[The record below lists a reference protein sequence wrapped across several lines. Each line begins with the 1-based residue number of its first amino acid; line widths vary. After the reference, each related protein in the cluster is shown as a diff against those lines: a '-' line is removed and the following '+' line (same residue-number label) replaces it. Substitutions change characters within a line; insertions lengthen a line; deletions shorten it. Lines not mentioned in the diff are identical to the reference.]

1 MRLGHVRHFLLVDQ
15 SKDFGGSGRREQT
28 WGAAAP
34 HATVAAIPSRLA
46 GWRAAGYTHAM
57 RVSIV
62 SDTICPW
69 CYIGKRR
76 FERARAG
83 RPVDLAVEWRPFQLN
98 PDMPADGVDRQRYM
112 VAKFGSE
119 ERVAEIFGTIEQ
131 AGEAEGIQFVF
142 DRIART
148 PNTVDSHR
156 LIEYAGQQGVQDQV
170 VEALFRRYF
179 EQGEDIGDGSVLAAA
194 GVDGGLDEEAVESF
208 LAGTEG
214 AEHVRRE
221 SEAAS
226 RMGISGVPCF
236 IFEGKY
242 AVSGAQPPDVFER
255 VFELAA
261 AANTDNSAESP
272 SPTI

>member
-1 MRLGHVRHFLLVDQ
+1 
-15 SKDFGGSGRREQT
+15 
-28 WGAAAP
+28 
-34 HATVAAIPSRLA
+34 
-46 GWRAAGYTHAM
+46 M
-57 RVSIV
+57 RVAIV

-83 RPVDLAVEWRPFQLN
+83 RPADLAVEWRPFQLN

-179 EQGEDIGDGSVLAAA
+179 EQGEDIGDRAVLAAA
-194 GVDGGLDEEAVESF
+194 GVDGGLDEDAVESF
-208 LAGTEG
+208 LAGTNG
-214 AEHVRRE
+214 AEQVLRE

-255 VFELAA
+255 VFELAVA
-261 AANTDNSAESP
+261 AGTENKAEAP
-272 SPTI
+272 PPTT

>member
-1 MRLGHVRHFLLVDQ
+1 MQ
-15 SKDFGGSGRREQT
+15 
-28 WGAAAP
+28 
-34 HATVAAIPSRLA
+34 VA
-46 GWRAAGYTHAM
+46 
-57 RVSIV
+57 IV

-83 RPVDLAVEWRPFQLN
+83 RPTDLAVAWRPFQLN

-119 ERVAEIFGTIEQ
+119 ERVAEIFDAIEQ
-131 AGEAEGIQFVF
+131 AGESEGIQFVF

-156 LIEYAGQQGVQDQV
+156 LIEFAGQRSAQDRV

-179 EQGEDIGDGSVLAAA
+179 EQGEDIGDRAVLEAAA
-194 GVDGGLDEEAVESF
+194 VDGGLEEDEVRRF
-208 LAGTEG
+208 LAGTDG
-214 AEHVRRE
+214 AEQVRKE

-255 VFELAA
+255 VFELASA
-261 AANTDNSAESP
+261 AEENSADP
-272 SPTI
+272 QPPAA

>member
-1 MRLGHVRHFLLVDQ
+1 MHV
-15 SKDFGGSGRREQT
+15 
-28 WGAAAP
+28 A
-34 HATVAAIPSRLA
+34 
-46 GWRAAGYTHAM
+46 
-57 RVSIV
+57 IV

-76 FERARAG
+76 FERAQAG
-83 RPVDLAVEWRPFQLN
+83 RPADLAVEWRPFQLN
-98 PDMPADGVDRQRYM
+98 PDMPTDGVDRQRYM

-119 ERVAEIFGTIEQ
+119 ERVAEIFEGIEQ
-131 AGEAEGIQFVF
+131 AGEGEGIQFVF
-142 DRIART
+142 NRIART

-156 LIEYAGQQGVQDQV
+156 LIEYAGQRDVQDQV

-179 EQGEDIGDGSVLAAA
+179 EQGEDIGDRAVLEAA
-194 GVDGGLDEEAVESF
+194 GVDGGLDEGDVRRF

-214 AEHVRRE
+214 ADHVRRE

-242 AVSGAQPPDVFER
+242 AISGAQPPDVFER

-261 AANTDNSAESP
+261 AASPDRTANSPPPA
-272 SPTI
+272 

>member
-1 MRLGHVRHFLLVDQ
+1 MHV
-15 SKDFGGSGRREQT
+15 
-28 WGAAAP
+28 A
-34 HATVAAIPSRLA
+34 
-46 GWRAAGYTHAM
+46 
-57 RVSIV
+57 IV

-76 FERARAG
+76 FERARAC
-83 RPVDLAVEWRPFQLN
+83 RPADLAIEWRPFQLN

-119 ERVAEIFGTIEQ
+119 ERVAQVFDAIEQ
-131 AGEAEGIQFVF
+131 AGEGEGIQFAF

-156 LIEYAGQQGVQDQV
+156 LIEYAGQRGAQDQV

-179 EQGEDIGDGSVLAAA
+179 EQGEDIGDRAVLEAA
-194 GVDGGLDEEAVESF
+194 GVDGGLDEAEVRQF
-208 LAGTEG
+208 LTGSEG
-214 AEHVRRE
+214 VDHVREE

-242 AVSGAQPPDVFER
+242 AISGAQPPDVFER

-261 AANTDNSAESP
+261 AVNRDDSVESP
-272 SPTI
+272 TPAA

>member
-1 MRLGHVRHFLLVDQ
+1 MHV
-15 SKDFGGSGRREQT
+15 
-28 WGAAAP
+28 A
-34 HATVAAIPSRLA
+34 
-46 GWRAAGYTHAM
+46 
-57 RVSIV
+57 IV

-76 FERARAG
+76 FERAHAG
-83 RPVDLAVEWRPFQLN
+83 RPRDLAIEWRPFQLN

-112 VAKFGSE
+112 VAKFGSK
-119 ERVAEIFGTIEQ
+119 ERVAQIFDAIEQ
-131 AGEAEGIQFVF
+131 AGEAEGIQFAF

-156 LIEYAGQQGVQDQV
+156 LIEYAGQRGAQDQV

-179 EQGEDIGDGSVLAAA
+179 EQGEDIGDRAVLEAA
-194 GVDGGLDEEAVESF
+194 GVDGGLDDAEVRQF
-208 LAGTEG
+208 LTGSEG
-214 AEHVRRE
+214 ADHVREE

-242 AVSGAQPPDVFER
+242 AISGAQPPDVFER

-261 AANTDNSAESP
+261 AIGRDDSADAP
-272 SPTI
+272 SPAA

>member
-1 MRLGHVRHFLLVDQ
+1 MQ
-15 SKDFGGSGRREQT
+15 
-28 WGAAAP
+28 
-34 HATVAAIPSRLA
+34 VA
-46 GWRAAGYTHAM
+46 
-57 RVSIV
+57 IV

-119 ERVAEIFGTIEQ
+119 VRVAEIFGAIEQ
-131 AGEAEGIQFVF
+131 AGESEGIQFVF

-156 LIEYAGQQGVQDQV
+156 LIEFAGQRGAQDQV

-179 EQGEDIGDGSVLAAA
+179 EQGEDIGDRAVLEAAA
-194 GVDGGLDEEAVESF
+194 VDGGLDEGEVRRF
-208 LAGTEG
+208 LAGSDGT
-214 AEHVRRE
+214 EHVRRE

-236 IFEGKY
+236 IFEGRY

-261 AANTDNSAESP
+261 AAAENSADSP
-272 SPTI
+272 PPAT

>member
-1 MRLGHVRHFLLVDQ
+1 MHV
-15 SKDFGGSGRREQT
+15 
-28 WGAAAP
+28 A
-34 HATVAAIPSRLA
+34 
-46 GWRAAGYTHAM
+46 
-57 RVSIV
+57 IV

-76 FERARAG
+76 FERAQAG
-83 RPVDLAVEWRPFQLN
+83 RPAGLAVEWRPFQLN

-119 ERVAEIFGTIEQ
+119 ERVAEIFDAIEQ
-131 AGEAEGIQFVF
+131 AGEGEGIQFVF

-156 LIEYAGQQGVQDQV
+156 LIEYAGERDVQDQV

-179 EQGEDIGDGSVLAAA
+179 EQGEDIGDRAVLEAA
-194 GVDGGLDEEAVESF
+194 GVDGGLDEGDVRRF

-214 AEHVRRE
+214 ADHVRRE

-242 AVSGAQPPDVFER
+242 AISGAQPPDVFER

-261 AANTDNSAESP
+261 AASTDLTASSP
-272 SPTI
+272 PPPA

>member
-1 MRLGHVRHFLLVDQ
+1 MQ
-15 SKDFGGSGRREQT
+15 
-28 WGAAAP
+28 
-34 HATVAAIPSRLA
+34 
-46 GWRAAGYTHAM
+46 
-57 RVSIV
+57 VSIV

-83 RPVDLAVEWRPFQLN
+83 RPTDLAVEWRPFQLN

-119 ERVAEIFGTIEQ
+119 ERVAEIFGAIEQ
-131 AGEAEGIQFVF
+131 AGESEGIQFAF
-142 DRIART
+142 ERMART

-156 LIEYAGQQGVQDQV
+156 LIEYAGQRGAQDKV

-179 EQGEDIGDGSVLAAA
+179 EQGEDIGDRAVLEAV
-194 GVDGGLDEEAVESF
+194 GVDGGLDQGEVRGF
-208 LAGTEG
+208 LAGTDG
-214 AEHVRRE
+214 AEYVRRE

-261 AANTDNSAESP
+261 TATENPADSQPLAT
-272 SPTI
+272 

>member
-1 MRLGHVRHFLLVDQ
+1 MHV
-15 SKDFGGSGRREQT
+15 
-28 WGAAAP
+28 A
-34 HATVAAIPSRLA
+34 
-46 GWRAAGYTHAM
+46 
-57 RVSIV
+57 IV

-76 FERARAG
+76 FERAQAG
-83 RPVDLAVEWRPFQLN
+83 RPADLAVEWRPFQLN

-119 ERVAEIFGTIEQ
+119 ERVAEIFDAIEQ
-131 AGEAEGIQFVF
+131 AGEGEGIQFVF

-156 LIEYAGQQGVQDQV
+156 LIEYAGERDVQDQV

-179 EQGEDIGDGSVLAAA
+179 EQGEDIGDRAVLEAA
-194 GVDGGLDEEAVESF
+194 GVDGGLDEGDVRRF

-214 AEHVRRE
+214 VDHVRRE

-242 AVSGAQPPDVFER
+242 AISGAQPPDVFER

-261 AANTDNSAESP
+261 AASP
-272 SPTI
+272 DQTASSPPPPA

>member
-1 MRLGHVRHFLLVDQ
+1 MQ
-15 SKDFGGSGRREQT
+15 
-28 WGAAAP
+28 
-34 HATVAAIPSRLA
+34 
-46 GWRAAGYTHAM
+46 
-57 RVSIV
+57 VSIV

-83 RPVDLAVEWRPFQLN
+83 RPVDLAIEWRPFQLN

-119 ERVAEIFGTIEQ
+119 ERVAEIFGAIEQ
-131 AGEAEGIQFVF
+131 AGESEGIQFAF
-142 DRIART
+142 EKIART

-156 LIEYAGQQGVQDQV
+156 LIEYAGQRGMQDQV

-179 EQGEDIGDGSVLAAA
+179 EQGEDIGDRAVLAAA
-194 GVDGGLDEEAVESF
+194 GADGGLDEDDVRNF
-208 LAGTEG
+208 LAGTDG
-214 AEHVRRE
+214 AEQVRKE

-236 IFEGKY
+236 VFEGKY

-255 VFELAA
+255 VFELASA
-261 AANTDNSAESP
+261 AGAGDAADSP
-272 SPTI
+272 PPTT

>member
-1 MRLGHVRHFLLVDQ
+1 MQ
-15 SKDFGGSGRREQT
+15 
-28 WGAAAP
+28 
-34 HATVAAIPSRLA
+34 VA
-46 GWRAAGYTHAM
+46 
-57 RVSIV
+57 IV

-83 RPVDLAVEWRPFQLN
+83 RPADLAVEWRPFQLN
-98 PDMPADGVDRQRYM
+98 PDMPADGVERQRYM

-119 ERVAEIFGTIEQ
+119 ERVAEIFGAIEE
-131 AGEAEGIQFVF
+131 AGETEGIHFVF

-148 PNTVDSHR
+148 PNTLNSHR
-156 LIEYAGQQGVQDQV
+156 LIEFAGQRGVQDAV

-179 EQGEDIGDGSVLAAA
+179 EQGEDIGDCAVLETA
-194 GVDGGLDEEAVESF
+194 GVDGGLDEDEVRRF
-208 LAGTEG
+208 LSGTEG
-214 AEHVRRE
+214 AELVRRE

-261 AANTDNSAESP
+261 AARADTTADSATP
-272 SPTI
+272 AA

>member
-1 MRLGHVRHFLLVDQ
+1 M
-15 SKDFGGSGRREQT
+15 
-28 WGAAAP
+28 
-34 HATVAAIPSRLA
+34 LA
-46 GWRAAGYTHAM
+46 GWPAAGYTRAM

-83 RPVDLAVEWRPFQLN
+83 RPAGLAVEWRPFQLN
-98 PDMPADGVDRQRYM
+98 PDMPADGVDRHRYM

-119 ERVAEIFGTIEQ
+119 ERVAEIFGAIEQ

-179 EQGEDIGDGSVLAAA
+179 EQGEDIGDRAVLAAA
-194 GVDGGLDEEAVESF
+194 GVDGGLDEEAVENF
-208 LAGTEG
+208 LAGTDG

-261 AANTDNSAESP
+261 AAGSDRNAESP

>member
-1 MRLGHVRHFLLVDQ
+1 
-15 SKDFGGSGRREQT
+15 
-28 WGAAAP
+28 
-34 HATVAAIPSRLA
+34 
-46 GWRAAGYTHAM
+46 M

-83 RPVDLAVEWRPFQLN
+83 RPAELAIEWRPFQLN

-119 ERVAEIFGTIEQ
+119 KRVAEIFGAIEQ
-131 AGEAEGIQFVF
+131 AGEAEGIKFVF

-148 PNTVDSHR
+148 PNTIDSHR

-179 EQGEDIGDGSVLAAA
+179 EQGEDIGDRAVLAAA
-194 GVDGGLDEEAVESF
+194 GVDGGLDEEAVENF
-208 LAGTEG
+208 LAGTDG
-214 AEHVRRE
+214 VEHVRRE

-261 AANTDNSAESP
+261 AAGNDSNAESP
-272 SPTI
+272 PPTT

>member
-1 MRLGHVRHFLLVDQ
+1 MRAQAGPPTLRSNGARSSSTPTCRPTAWIVCATWWPSSAPRN
-15 SKDFGGSGRREQT
+15 GSPRF
-28 WGAAAP
+28 
-34 HATVAAIPSRLA
+34 
-46 GWRAAGYTHAM
+46 
-57 RVSIV
+57 
-62 SDTICPW
+62 SD
-69 CYIGKRR
+69 
-76 FERARAG
+76 A
-83 RPVDLAVEWRPFQLN
+83 
-98 PDMPADGVDRQRYM
+98 
-112 VAKFGSE
+112 
-119 ERVAEIFGTIEQ
+119 IEQ
-131 AGEAEGIQFVF
+131 AGEAEGIKFVF

-179 EQGEDIGDGSVLAAA
+179 EQGEDIGDRAVLAAA
-194 GVDGGLDEEAVESF
+194 GVDGGLDEEAVENF
-208 LAGTEG
+208 LAGTDG

-255 VFELAA
+255 VFELAV

-272 SPTI
+272 LPTT

>member
-1 MRLGHVRHFLLVDQ
+1 MQ
-15 SKDFGGSGRREQT
+15 
-28 WGAAAP
+28 
-34 HATVAAIPSRLA
+34 
-46 GWRAAGYTHAM
+46 
-57 RVSIV
+57 VSIV

-76 FERARAG
+76 FERAKAG
-83 RPVDLAVEWRPFQLN
+83 RPTDLAVEWRPFQLN
-98 PDMPADGVDRQRYM
+98 PDMPAEGVDRQRYM

-119 ERVAEIFGTIEQ
+119 ERVAEIFSAIEQ
-131 AGEAEGIQFVF
+131 AGEAEGIEFVF

-156 LIEYAGQQGVQDQV
+156 LIEYAGARNAQDGV

-179 EQGEDIGDGSVLAAA
+179 ERGEDIGDRGVLTAA
-194 GVDGGLDEEAVESF
+194 GVDGGLDEDELHRF
-208 LAGTEG
+208 LDGSDGIED
-214 AEHVRRE
+214 VKKE

-226 RMGISGVPCF
+226 RAGISGVPCF
-236 IFEGKY
+236 IFEGRY

-261 AANTDNSAESP
+261 AADSDTSAGSP
-272 SPTI
+272 SVAT

>member
-1 MRLGHVRHFLLVDQ
+1 MQ
-15 SKDFGGSGRREQT
+15 
-28 WGAAAP
+28 
-34 HATVAAIPSRLA
+34 VA
-46 GWRAAGYTHAM
+46 
-57 RVSIV
+57 IV

-83 RPVDLAVEWRPFQLN
+83 RPADLAVEWRPFQLN
-98 PDMPADGVDRQRYM
+98 PDMPVDGVERQRYM

-119 ERVAEIFGTIEQ
+119 ERVAEIFGAIEE
-131 AGEAEGIQFVF
+131 AGDAEGIRFVF
-142 DRIART
+142 ERIART
-148 PNTVDSHR
+148 PNTVNSHR
-156 LIEYAGQQGVQDQV
+156 LIEFAGQRGAQDAV

-179 EQGEDIGDGSVLAAA
+179 EQGEDIGDCAVLEAA
-194 GVDGGLDEEAVESF
+194 GVDGGLDEDEVRRF
-208 LAGTEG
+208 LSGTEG
-214 AEHVRRE
+214 AEFVRRE

-261 AANTDNSAESP
+261 TARSETAADPPPPAA
-272 SPTI
+272 